1 MNIIQQ
7 YDEQN
12 KTEKGA
18 TGNKG
23 ILAVKSLFYALPAKY
38 YILYTVLLG
47 IKIAQ
52 VWEQFQ

>member
-7 YDEQN
+7 YNKQN
-12 KTEKGA
+12 KTDKRA

-38 YILYTVLLG
+38 CILYTLLLG
-47 IKIAQ
+47 IKVAQ